1 MASSAWKGFI
11 SFGLISIPVR
21 LYPAARSDRIGLH
34 QLHSVCNTRLRQPL
48 YCPTC
53 DRMVERSEVVK
64 GYENEDGS
72 YVRIDPEEI
81 KKIEPASARA
91 MEILSFADQSQID
104 PLYFDSSYFVVPEE
118 EGRKAYQLL
127 LKTIEDSKRV
137 AIAKAAMHQREYV
150 VFIRPYNN
158 GLTLHT
164 MHFAS
169 EIRGAPGY
177 GKIGDIKL
185 KPQEI
190 KLAEQLVESLSTDFH
205 AEKYH
210 DDFQERLKALIAAK
224 QKGKTT
230 VTESQPRRAPVI
242 DMMTALK
249 KSLAESSTHKSQV
262 GRVRPHP
269 RERRTPRRQLS
280 AVGIAA
286 DLRRAAVFSAAS
298 PGSRSG
304 GECAAFTG
312 SPPQP
317 ALLAVG

>member
-1 MASSAWKGFI
+1 MAASAWKGFI
-11 SFGLISIPVR
+11 SFGLISIPIR

-34 QLHSVCNTRLRQPL
+34 QVHSVCNTRLRQPL

-64 GYENEDGS
+64 GYENDDGS
-72 YVRIDPEEI
+72 YVRIDPAEI
-81 KKIEPASARA
+81 KKIEPTSAKT

-127 LKTIEDSKRV
+127 LKTLEASKRV

-150 VFIRPYNN
+150 VFIRPYDH
-158 GLTLHT
+158 GLALHT

-169 EIRGAPGY
+169 ELREAPGY
-177 GKIGDIKL
+177 GKNENIKL

-190 KLAEQLVESLSTDFH
+190 KLAEQLVSSLSEDFH

-210 DDFQERLKALIAAK
+210 DDFQERLKALIEAK
-224 QKGKTT
+224 QKGKTIAP
-230 VTESQPRRAPVI
+230 ESEPRRAPVI

-249 KSLAESSTHKSQV
+249 KSLAESSAQR
-262 GRVRPHP
+262 GRTARG
-269 RERRTPRRQLS
+269 TPQL
-280 AVGIAA
+280 VKGAA
-286 DLRRAAVFSAAS
+286 SSRGASSRKTAHRAAS
-298 PGSRSG
+298 
-304 GECAAFTG
+304 
-312 SPPQP
+312 
-317 ALLAVG
+317 